1 MPYSLKRARKLLA
14 PGRKGRSSGVA
25 KKPRVVFDCN
35 VLLQA
40 AARQKSVAASCLA
53 LAEKGLIQL
62 FVSKEVLLEIED
74 VLNRPEV
81 RACFPN
87 LSDEI
92 AGAFLKRLQ
101 NFSDFVSN
109 VPRTFRYAR
118 DEDDESYIN
127 LAVEVGADFIVSRDR
142 DLLDLMTGYT
152 DDCKEFR
159 QRFRTLKVI
168 EPVDLLKEIEG

>member
-1 MPYSLKRARKLLA
+1 MSLR
-14 PGRKGRSSGVA
+14 
-25 KKPRVVFDCN
+25 
-35 VLLQA
+35 
-40 AARQKSVAASCLA
+40 
-53 LAEKGLIQL
+53 GLVQL
-62 FVSKEVLLEIED
+62 FVSNEVLLEIED

-92 AGAFLKRLQ
+92 AGAFLKRFR

-109 VPRTFRYAR
+109 VPRTFRYSR
-118 DEDDESYIN
+118 DEDDEFYIN
-127 LAVEVGADFIVSRDR
+127 LVVEVSADFIVSRHK

-168 EPVDLLKEIEG
+168 EPVDLLKEIKG

>member
-1 MPYSLKRARKLLA
+1 M
-14 PGRKGRSSGVA
+14 
-25 KKPRVVFDCN
+25 
-35 VLLQA
+35 
-40 AARQKSVAASCLA
+40 
-53 LAEKGLIQL
+53 GLVQL
-62 FVSKEVLLEIED
+62 FVSSEVLLEIED

-92 AGAFLKRLQ
+92 VGAFLKRLRT
-101 NFSDFVSN
+101 FSDFVSN
-109 VPRTFRYAR
+109 VPRTFIYSR

-127 LAVEVGADFIVSRDR
+127 LAVEVSPDFIVSRDR

-159 QRFRTLKVI
+159 QRFRTIKVI
-168 EPVDLLKEIEG
+168 EPVDLLREIEG

>member
-1 MPYSLKRARKLLA
+1 M
-14 PGRKGRSSGVA
+14 A
-25 KKPRVVFDCN
+25 KKARVVFDCN

-40 AARQKSVAASCLA
+40 AARQKSLAASCLT
-53 LAEKGLIQL
+53 LVEKGLVQL
-62 FVSKEVLLEIED
+62 FVSKEVLLEIKD
-74 VLNRPEV
+74 VLNRLEV
-81 RACFPN
+81 RAHFPD

-92 AGAFLKRLQ
+92 VGAFLRRLR
-101 NFSDFVSN
+101 NHSDFVSD
-109 VPRTFRYAR
+109 VPRTFRYSR
-118 DEDDESYIN
+118 DEDDEPYIN

-152 DDCKEFR
+152 NDCKEFR

>member
-1 MPYSLKRARKLLA
+1 VP
-14 PGRKGRSSGVA
+14 
-25 KKPRVVFDCN
+25 KKARVVFDCN

-40 AARQKSVAASCLA
+40 AARQKSLAASCLT
-53 LAEKGLIQL
+53 LVEKGLIQL

-81 RACFPN
+81 RANFPD

-92 AGAFLKRLQ
+92 AGAFLKRLR
-101 NFSDFVSN
+101 NFGDFVSQ
-109 VPRTFRYAR
+109 VPRTFRYSR

-127 LAVEVGADFIVSRDR
+127 LAVEVSADFIVSHDR
-142 DLLDLMTGYT
+142 DLLDLMTGHT

-168 EPVDLLKEIEG
+168 EPVDLLKEFEG

>member
-1 MPYSLKRARKLLA
+1 MCSYKRRRDRKALPL
-14 PGRKGRSSGVA
+14 
-25 KKPRVVFDCN
+25 VV
-35 VLLQA
+35 LT
-40 AARQKSVAASCLA
+40 
-53 LAEKGLIQL
+53 LAEKGLVQL

-81 RACFPN
+81 RAYFPN

-92 AGAFLKRLQ
+92 AGAFLKRLRT
-101 NFSDFVSN
+101 FSDFVSN
-109 VPRTFRYAR
+109 VPRTFRYSR

-127 LAVEVGADFIVSRDR
+127 LAVAVSADFIVSRDR

-152 DDCKEFR
+152 NDCKEFR

-168 EPVDLLKEIEG
+168 EPVDLLKEIES

>member
-1 MPYSLKRARKLLA
+1 M
-14 PGRKGRSSGVA
+14 
-25 KKPRVVFDCN
+25 F
-35 VLLQA
+35 LQA
-40 AARQKSVAASCLA
+40 AARQKSVAANCLTM
-53 LAEKGLIQL
+53 AENGLIQL
-62 FVSKEVLLEIED
+62 FVSNEVLLEIED

-101 NFSDFVSN
+101 NLSDFVSN
-109 VPRTFRYAR
+109 VPRTFSYSR

-127 LAVEVGADFIVSRDR
+127 LAIEVGADFIVSRDR

-168 EPVDLLKEIEG
+168 EATDLLKEIDG